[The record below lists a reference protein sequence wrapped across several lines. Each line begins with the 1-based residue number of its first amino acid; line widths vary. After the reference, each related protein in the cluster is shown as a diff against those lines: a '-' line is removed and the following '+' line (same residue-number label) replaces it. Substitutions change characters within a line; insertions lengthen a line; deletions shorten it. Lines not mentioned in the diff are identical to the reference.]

1 MENIKKFMGILL
13 IICLSLCIDYKKID
27 GLIKEYHH
35 SDSLSLLG
43 LEVENFKGRVR
54 VRDVIDY
61 TPAKYSGIEPGDKII
76 EINGEKIKNV
86 QDFINSIENA
96 HDKEKIKL
104 LVYRVDSNSL
114 FPVEV
119 SAYGEFQ

>member
-27 GLIKEYHH
+27 GLIKEYQH

-43 LEVENFKGRVR
+43 LKVENFKGKVR
-54 VRDVIDY
+54 VREVLDY

-76 EINGEKIKNV
+76 EINGQKIKNV
-86 QDFINSIENA
+86 QNFIESIENA
-96 HDKEKIKL
+96 HDRERIQL
-104 LVYRVDSNSL
+104 MVYRVDSKSL

-119 SAYGEFQ
+119 SVYGEIQ

>member
-13 IICLSLCIDYKKID
+13 IICLSLCIDYRKID
-27 GLIKEYHH
+27 GLIKEYQH

-43 LEVENFKGRVR
+43 LKVENFKGKVR
-54 VRDVIDY
+54 VREVLDY

-76 EINGEKIKNV
+76 EINGQKIKNV
-86 QDFINSIENA
+86 QNFIESIENA
-96 HDKEKIKL
+96 HDRERIQL
-104 LVYRVDSNSL
+104 MVYRVDSKSL

-119 SAYGEFQ
+119 SAYGEIQ